1 MIRWFDTLIL
11 NEQFVLKKKE
21 VFFVFFGG
29 SKHSGRLSLINQV
42 QTVFKPQRTVLSFQ
56 DFAVSTVPV
65 CGGSR
70 LKNICSMGGPD
81 TIVFSSTEGAKKT
94 LRVMRVTFADRRR
107 VECSLRWWVCV
118 SGDGAADRSPLR
130 GPLCARGIC
139 SQLHLRQRPVQEGL
153 PAAQACGG
161 VSRQR
166 LCEYQTRRASSKW
179 VQFNPNRFIL
189 GSYYSN
195 WYYMV
200 LKKPN
205 VLKYPLINL
214 PLNTVN
220 ILQMCAVKVL
230 LQSFY
235 VLVFSWNLKSWFLDS
250 FCRAAK
256 TFGFIVLVF
265 VDFLLD
271 HSKVNFQNFQN
282 IFWPPVKVSVSDFS
296 IQALLCSQSASRS
309 LTC

>member
-1 MIRWFDTLIL
+1 
-11 NEQFVLKKKE
+11 
-21 VFFVFFGG
+21 
-29 SKHSGRLSLINQV
+29 
-42 QTVFKPQRTVLSFQ
+42 
-56 DFAVSTVPV
+56 
-65 CGGSR
+65 
-70 LKNICSMGGPD
+70 
-81 TIVFSSTEGAKKT
+81 
-94 LRVMRVTFADRRR
+94 MRVTFADRRR

-166 LCEYQTRRASSKW
+166 LCEYQTRWASSKW
-179 VQFNPNRFIL
+179 VQFNANRFIL

-214 PLNTVN
+214 PLNTFN

-235 VLVFSWNLKSWFLDS
+235 VLVFSWNLKTVFWDS

-256 TFGFIVLVF
+256 TVRFIVLVF
-265 VDFLLD
+265 VDFFWITQRVI
-271 HSKVNFQNFQN
+271 SRTFR
-282 IFWPPVKVSVSDFS
+282 IFSGPQCLISAFRFFSAHKAVPSHWPVKTANAGEEDPG
-296 IQALLCSQSASRS
+296 LD
-309 LTC
+309 